1 MSDRYTN
8 TEASVR
14 SLLTTLWGIAR
25 GTIENLRLS
34 AAERLTLLLSAIAI
48 AALATIFGTAVVFF
62 LSLGAAKLLEAISPH
77 FAYFIVA
84 AFYALLLAA
93 VLILRR
99 PLVVDP
105 VARLITRLLVAPPD
119 DTTIDTSADNTAPTP
134 TQTPTNNADDT
145 TRQ

>member
-1 MSDRYTN
+1 MSDRHSE

-14 SLLTTLWGIAR
+14 SVLDTLWGIAR
-25 GTIENLRLS
+25 GTIDNLRLS

-62 LSLGAAKLLEAISPH
+62 LSLGAAKLLESVTPR
-77 FAYFIVA
+77 FAYFIVS
-84 AFYALLLAA
+84 AFYAILLAA
-93 VLILRR
+93 VLLFRR

-119 DTTIDTSADNTAPTP
+119 DITADTSTTNTPDH
-134 TQTPTNNADDT
+134 ADDT
-145 TRQ
+145 PRQ